1 MHALHLAL
9 RSLQDQLMS
18 GLSQSSNQSTSPN
31 SVRPQLATVS
41 LGLVLQTVP
50 QDPLH
55 PDSSV
60 GLQWAV
66 VPPGTVAQHNVTL
79 QLDISSIVTTQSGL
93 LSTPRPPATTAQDL
107 SALEP
112 RAERL
117 FKQCLAVFGNP
128 GFDNAAR
135 AEVFCELAAET
146 SAEDLSAAI
155 EHAGSESKIS
165 PMDPLARLTSRLRQ
179 IVAFSPVGPKRASIQ
194 LRHLIQEAS
203 MDELTTLLRERWRF
217 GTHWSFP
224 PSTNG
229 IAGT

>member
-1 MHALHLAL
+1 MYPLHQAL
-9 RSLQDQLMS
+9 RSLQEQLLS
-18 GLSQSSNQSTSPN
+18 GLSQSSSQSSSPQ

-55 PDSSV
+55 PESSSP
-60 GLQWAV
+60 LQWAV
-66 VPPGTVAQHNVTL
+66 VPPGTVAQHHVTL
-79 QLDISSIVTTQSGL
+79 QLDISSIVATKSGL
-93 LSTPRPPATTAQDL
+93 LSTPSSPTTIPQDL
-107 SALEP
+107 NASGP

-146 SAEDLSAAI
+146 SVEHLSAGI

-165 PMDPLARLTSRLRQ
+165 PLDPLARLTSRLRQ
-179 IVAFSPVGPKRASIQ
+179 IFAFSPVGPKRASIQ
-194 LRHLIQEAS
+194 LRQLIQETS

-217 GTHWSFP
+217 GTHWSSP